1 MPGSELRLLPDTEEP
16 ELAGGTAGYTS
27 PAAPHLGLFV
37 GRD

>member
-16 ELAGGTAGYTS
+16 GLAGGTLGHTS
-27 PAAPHLGLFV
+27 PAAPHLGLFM